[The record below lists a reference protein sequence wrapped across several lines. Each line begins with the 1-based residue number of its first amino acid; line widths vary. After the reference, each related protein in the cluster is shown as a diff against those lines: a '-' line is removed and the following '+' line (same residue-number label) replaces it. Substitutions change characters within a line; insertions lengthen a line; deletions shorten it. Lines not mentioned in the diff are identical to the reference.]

1 MGSIFILYVS
11 TKSLSL
17 FTATIN
23 SYNHTSHPTF
33 TAMEQHKG
41 GPVNRLRP
49 VSKQTS
55 YPDPLPDFILWLW
68 RKVQTPCC
76 SRGGVEKSRGETSSP
91 LFSTDVRYSAFPS
104 WL

>member
-49 VSKQTS
+49 VSKQT
-55 YPDPLPDFILWLW
+55 LWLW
-68 RKVQTPCC
+68 RKVQTSCC